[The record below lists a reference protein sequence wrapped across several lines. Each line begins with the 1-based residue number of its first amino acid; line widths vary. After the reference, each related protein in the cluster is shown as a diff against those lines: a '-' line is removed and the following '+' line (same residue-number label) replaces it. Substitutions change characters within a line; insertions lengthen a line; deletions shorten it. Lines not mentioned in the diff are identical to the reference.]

1 MFLYKWSIAPLCLR
15 IKHFTW
21 LIKWRTSAVAI
32 QFCCSVQF
40 SMICVCV
47 CVCVCVYVCVGEGW
61 SWSGCLSWSLSRAA
75 LTRVVKL
82 SNVTT
87 GLLDGCQ
94 HAKLKTT
101 STQRLISVFL
111 PLTEWDCLSPRCWEA
126 RVCMYAHG
134 CTHVCVCLCVC
145 SLLPLQSPSVPG
157 VVLSLLPV
165 FLRGGS
171 QTDWPSLIAL
181 HKTTWMKNLSVMK
194 LIIMEIKCVMNG
206 WTEAWPAP
214 SAKSRLIQISPND
227 RTV

>member
-1 MFLYKWSIAPLCLR
+1 MFLYKWSIAPLCPR
-15 IKHFTW
+15 IKYFTW
-21 LIKWRTSAVAI
+21 LIKRWTSAVAI
-32 QFCCSVQF
+32 QFCCAAQF

-47 CVCVCVYVCVGEGW
+47 CVTVFVCVGESW

-126 RVCMYAHG
+126 RAC
-134 CTHVCVCLCVC
+134 VCVYTWMHACVC
-145 SLLPLQSPSVPG
+145 VYVCVPCYLYKAPLCLELYCLSCPSSYG
-157 VVLSLLPV
+157 EGA
-165 FLRGGS
+165 R
-171 QTDWPSLIAL
+171 QTDP
-181 HKTTWMKNLSVMK
+181 V
-194 LIIMEIKCVMNG
+194 
-206 WTEAWPAP
+206 
-214 SAKSRLIQISPND
+214 
-227 RTV
+227 